1 MMRIEQFHVVLCSHN
16 GEKYIQE
23 QIRSILRQS
32 ETIDAIH
39 VHDFASTDGT
49 LVILDSLRSE
59 AGGKLAITS
68 HSDAPGTS
76 ASFIRALQLTEPLLG
91 EKSCVFLADQD
102 DVWLP
107 EKLVTIKGELARR
120 QLGPNE
126 PFILFHDVQV
136 VDEELRLMRPTYYT
150 GNPFRL
156 PRDVDGVRLM
166 MANPAIG
173 HTMLLS
179 PPLVH
184 KIVAWPE
191 TGHYMMHDWLAMLIA
206 SRIGRIEHVP
216 LALSLYRQHGNNV
229 LGAFRT
235 RPGVPSVTRLL
246 NFVDRL
252 INQAVSFSRAIRLLP
267 ARTGVP
273 SSEQRSLEAL
283 CRQGYRTSA
292 VALSIAALVRG
303 PTWQRKAIGL
313 LLLTRAFIGP
323 LNRRSAQ

>member
-1 MMRIEQFHVVLCSHN
+1 MSGERFHVVLCSHN
-16 GEKYIQE
+16 GEKYIQD

-49 LVILDSLRSE
+49 LAVLDNLRSE
-59 AGGKLAITS
+59 SGGKLAITR

-76 ASFIRALQLTEPLLG
+76 ASFIRALQLTEHLLG
-91 EKSCVFLADQD
+91 EQSYVFLTDQD

-107 EKLVTIKGELARR
+107 EKLATIRRELAHR
-120 QLGPNE
+120 QLAPNE
-126 PFILFHDVQV
+126 PFVLFHDVQV
-136 VDEELRLMRPTYYT
+136 VDEELRLMWSTYYT

-156 PRDVDGVRLM
+156 PRDLDGVRLM

-191 TGHYMMHDWLAMLIA
+191 TEHYMMHDWLAMLIA

-216 LALSLYRQHGNNV
+216 LALSLYRQHNNNV

-246 NFVDRL
+246 NFVDRMV
-252 INQAVSFSRAIRLLP
+252 IQATSFSHAIRLLP
-267 ARTGVP
+267 ARGGVR
-273 SSEQRSLEAL
+273 SIEQRCLETL
-283 CRQGYRTSA
+283 CRQGYRASA

-313 LLLTRAFIGP
+313 LLLARAFIGP
-323 LNRRSAQ
+323 LDRRFAQ